1 MPNED
6 VLEHSGQQE
15 ESSVD
20 IADLLEIAN
29 SKVFDDQDGLT
40 ESNKNFEKV
49 TSFFDLIKSSDNEDD
64 NLAEKVQS
72 PDSYAEESLDEEIV
86 GLKVSSLDGST
97 DDQETEEEIVGLKV
111 SSLDGSTDDQ
121 EIEEEIVGLKVSS
134 LDGSTDNQETEEEI
148 VGLKV
153 SSLDGDRDDIQTEG
167 STSEPEV
174 NKSDISGKE
183 NISPDSFEPLDVIEQ
198 SRETVEKLK
207 SQDKT
212 EDDQV
217 DEKSQEYNRGY
228 QDALKEFEKTL
239 DAEKKAISNFGSSLL
254 SIRDDA
260 AKIIEELIKEKLS
273 EICNEFLGK
282 QISDFPQDFLAHI
295 ENISASIV
303 SNSNEIVIELN
314 ELDAAAL
321 KSDVKLEKLAFKI
334 KEVTDL
340 GRAEFRIIVG
350 KSGYEQK
357 IAD

>member
-1 MPNED
+1 MSNED

-86 GLKVSSLDGST
+86 GLKISSL
-97 DDQETEEEIVGLKV
+97 
-111 SSLDGSTDDQ
+111 
-121 EIEEEIVGLKVSS
+121 
-134 LDGSTDNQETEEEI
+134 N
-148 VGLKV
+148 
-153 SSLDGDRDDIQTEG
+153 GDSDDIQTEG
-167 STSEPEV
+167 SISEPEV
-174 NKSDISGKE
+174 EKSDILGEEK
-183 NISPDSFEPLDVIEQ
+183 ISPENFEPLDVIEQ

-260 AKIIEELIKEKLS
+260 SKIIEELIKEKLS

-282 QISDFPQDFLAHI
+282 QISDFPQDFLEHI
-295 ENISASIV
+295 ENISDSIV

>member
-1 MPNED
+1 MSNED

-40 ESNKNFEKV
+40 DSNKNFEKV
-49 TSFFDLIKSSDNEDD
+49 TSFFDLIKSSDNEDT
-64 NLAEKVQS
+64 NTAEHGQS
-72 PDSYAEESLDEEIV
+72 PESSAEESLDEEIV

-97 DDQETEEEIVGLKV
+97 DDQETEEEIVGLK
-111 SSLDGSTDDQ
+111 
-121 EIEEEIVGLKVSS
+121 I
-134 LDGSTDNQETEEEI
+134 
-148 VGLKV
+148 
-153 SSLDGDRDDIQTEG
+153 SSLDGDPDDIQTEG
-167 STSEPEV
+167 SISEPEV
-174 NKSDISGKE
+174 EKSDISGE
-183 NISPDSFEPLDVIEQ
+183 EQISPESFEPLDVIEQ

-207 SQDKT
+207 AQDKA
-212 EDDQV
+212 EPDQV
-217 DEKSQEYNRGY
+217 DESSEDYNRGY
-228 QDALKEFEKTL
+228 QDALNEFEKTL
-239 DAEKKAISNFGSSLL
+239 DAEKKAISNFGSTLL

-260 AKIIEELIKEKLS
+260 SKIIEELIKEKLS
-273 EICNEFLGK
+273 EVCNEFLGK
-282 QISDFPQDFLAHI
+282 QVSDFPQDFLEHI
-295 ENISASIV
+295 ENISDSIV

>member
-1 MPNED
+1 MSNEG

-40 ESNKNFEKV
+40 DSNKNFEKV
-49 TSFFDLIKSSDNEDD
+49 TSFFDLIKSSDNEDF
-64 NLAEKVQS
+64 NLAEHGQS
-72 PDSYAEESLDEEIV
+72 PESSAEESLDEEIV
-86 GLKVSSLDGST
+86 GLK
-97 DDQETEEEIVGLKV
+97 I
-111 SSLDGSTDDQ
+111 
-121 EIEEEIVGLKVSS
+121 
-134 LDGSTDNQETEEEI
+134 
-148 VGLKV
+148 
-153 SSLDGDRDDIQTEG
+153 SSLDGDPDDMQTEG
-167 STSEPEV
+167 SISEPEV

-273 EICNEFLGK
+273 EIFNEFLGK